1 MPLPVRRLPLP
12 LFHHLLPRPPHRPRT
27 HLRARMTTAAPATH
41 PGFTPILLAL
51 PSLTPSLALEV
62 LPYGLTLHRLFVQT
76 DGKTHDILIG
86 PETPSDHLVQKY
98 TNTIIGRYANRVPAG
113 THAFTRNGLAG
124 SLAAAA
130 NESPTVSLHGG
141 LTGWDL
147 QPWTPLEDPSAA
159 QLFTPAEVARIRAD
173 APTASAVFS
182 RVSPDGEEGY
192 PGRLLVEVLVALVQP
207 KGSPSDDGRL
217 WRLGS
222 VLLVYR
228 AKLLD
233 EGTVTPINLT
243 QHWGFNLDASLQQG
257 QSIKDH
263 KLTIKADNTIALAPD
278 ANSAGALAPVAGTPH
293 AHAEKATRTI
303 GERFPENGYD
313 DFYVFAPRT
322 VPAPVR
328 LPASELTPQTDLLAP
343 AEEDADAV
351 VELEGAKSGLTLAFH
366 TNQSGVQFYSNNFA
380 SPAATARKKIH
391 GGSGALGDGY
401 EPGSAA
407 FLEFHEPLAA
417 WLNPGTI
424 GASGSDTLLASG
436 EVYNNYVRMD
446 VLYRSSEAL

>member
-1 MPLPVRRLPLP
+1 
-12 LFHHLLPRPPHRPRT
+12 
-27 HLRARMTTAAPATH
+27 MTTAAPATH
-41 PGFTPILLAL
+41 PGFEPMLLAL

-62 LPYGLTLHRLFVQT
+62 LPYGLTLHRLFVQA

-113 THAFTRNGLAG
+113 THTVTRNGLSS
-124 SLAAAA
+124 SLTAAS

-141 LTGWDL
+141 ITGWDL
-147 QPWTPLEDPSAA
+147 QPWEPLPDPYAA
-159 QLFTPAEVARIRAD
+159 QLFTPAEVARLQSD
-173 APTASAVFS
+173 APTSVIFS
-182 RVSPDGEEGY
+182 RVSEDGEEGY
-192 PGRLLVEVLVALVQP
+192 PGKLLCEVLVGLTQP
-207 KGSPSDDGRL
+207 KGKPSDDGKL
-217 WRLGS
+217 WKLGS
-222 VLLVYR
+222 VVLVYR

-233 EGTVTPINLT
+233 EGKVTPINLT

-257 QSIKDH
+257 QTIKDH
-263 KLTIKADNTIALAPD
+263 KLTIKSDNTVALGPD
-278 ANSAGALAPVAGTPH
+278 ANSTGTLAPVGGTHH
-293 AHAEKATRTI
+293 AHAEKSTRKI

-313 DFYVFAPRT
+313 EFYLLAPRKVI
-322 VPAPVR
+322 VPAR
-328 LPASELTPQTDLLAP
+328 LPAAELTPKTDLIAP
-343 AEEDADAV
+343 IEEDADAV
-351 VELEGAKSGLTLAFH
+351 VELESGKSGLKLAFY
-366 TNQSGVQFYSNNFA
+366 TNQSGVQFYSNNFS

-391 GGSGALGDGY
+391 GGSGAQGDGY

-417 WLNPGTI
+417 WLHPGTV

-446 VLYRSSEAL
+446 VLYRSEEAL